1 MHALII
7 NISIFSFMLKLKIE
21 ASDIYE
27 APLTKKHDTLYNY
40 EFSPRS
46 TNYVPP
52 SPFLSNSV
60 PTSRPLAYQVFI
72 D

>member
-27 APLTKKHDTLYNY
+27 VPLTKKHDTLYNY
-40 EFSPRS
+40 EFSPWS

-52 SPFLSNSV
+52 SPSLSNSV
-60 PTSRPLAYQVFI
+60 PTSRPVAYQVFI